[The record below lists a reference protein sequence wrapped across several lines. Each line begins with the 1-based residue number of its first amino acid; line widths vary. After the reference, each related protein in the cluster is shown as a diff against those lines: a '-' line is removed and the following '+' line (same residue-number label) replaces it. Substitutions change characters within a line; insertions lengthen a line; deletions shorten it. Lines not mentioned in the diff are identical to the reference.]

1 MISTKETSLAIAW
14 DECFLPHPLGA
25 FRIINHQCRRIL
37 HIYMM
42 EMTPLHGVR
51 HMRCRGSLLQKLTK
65 LCYSQATDIIVYT
78 QLHPQKKQNIMQNNE
93 ELLRKV
99 RPRHFVGTPKV
110 EYSYNVWLVIN
121 HNICNLML

>member
-51 HMRCRGSLLQKLTK
+51 HMRCRIAATKINKTVLQPG
-65 LCYSQATDIIVYT
+65 YRHHR
-78 QLHPQKKQNIMQNNE
+78 LHTIASTEEAKYYAKQ
-93 ELLRKV
+93 
-99 RPRHFVGTPKV
+99 
-110 EYSYNVWLVIN
+110 
-121 HNICNLML
+121 